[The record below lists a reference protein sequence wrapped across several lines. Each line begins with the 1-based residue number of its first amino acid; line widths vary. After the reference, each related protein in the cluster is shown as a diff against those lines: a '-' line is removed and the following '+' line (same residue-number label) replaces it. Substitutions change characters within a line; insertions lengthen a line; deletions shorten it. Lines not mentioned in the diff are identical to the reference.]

1 MSHPSANPPSF
12 LQAPDPH
19 TSSWL
24 KKLAATLFGSQQSDL
39 LGTHHQRAA
48 PDLGNDPLPMPQPDL
63 TVGSARRGPRPRMQ
77 VVYDALAEAAATF
90 EYNEVKPLRD
100 LVPSTVFQLSQVL
113 TTCTPEGMAL
123 LSEVKRLSETHRK
136 KLITSKIGHLGFDLS
151 KFAGWR
157 IEEATDATQALDPT
171 AEGDMISVIAG
182 DGAWRV
188 KLDFQFFGSFE
199 EVDEPLA
206 QPGPT
211 QPAASPI
218 AQPVPQPT
226 IPRTGATPLPKATA
240 AAAATLVA
248 ELPRPVHAA
257 ATLMNEHSAP
267 PPTRPALAHLRLTTI
282 EGSEQLI
289 AITTLPF
296 EIGREP
302 TLPDGLQACAVPDAA
317 AKVSRVHLRLE
328 KHQGGAWV
336 VHNLAHQSNGTW
348 RNGEKLDQH
357 FTVTPVPA
365 TSKAGWHI
373 LGERTLSSHSVAI
386 RVEQTA

>member
-1 MSHPSANPPSF
+1 MAHSPSNPPSF
-12 LQAPDPH
+12 LQAPDPS
-19 TSSWL
+19 TASWL
-24 KKLAATLFGSQQSDL
+24 KKLATVLFGAQQTEL
-39 LGTHHQRAA
+39 LGTHQQRIA
-48 PDLGNDPLPMPQPDL
+48 PEISSGAMPMPEPDL
-63 TVGSARRGPRPRMQ
+63 TIGTARRGPRPRMQ
-77 VVYDALAEAAATF
+77 MVYDALAEAAATF

-100 LVPSTVFQLSQVL
+100 LVPSTVFQLSQIL

-123 LSEVKRLSETHRK
+123 LSEAKRLNETHRK
-136 KLITSKIGHLGFDLS
+136 KLVTSKISHLGFDLS
-151 KFAGWR
+151 QFAGWR
-157 IEEATDATQALDPT
+157 IEEATDATQAFDPT
-171 AEGDMISVIAG
+171 AEGDMITVIAG

-199 EVDEPLA
+199 EVNEPLA
-206 QPGPT
+206 QPSPT

-218 AQPVPQPT
+218 APPVPQPT
-226 IPRTGATPLPKATA
+226 IPRTGAIPLPKATT

-248 ELPRPVHAA
+248 EPPRPVHAA

-267 PPTRPALAHLRLTTI
+267 PPTRPALAHLRLTTM

-302 TLPDGLQACAVPDAA
+302 TLPDGLQACTVPDAA

-336 VHNLAHQSNGTW
+336 VHNLAYQSNGTW

-357 FTVTPVPA
+357 FTLTPVPA

-373 LGERTLSSHSVAI
+373 LGERNLSSHSVAI